1 MSEKEFDLVLKFDM
15 IFSVLREL
23 LKFDVYLYFVR
34 FTLDT

>member
-23 LKFDVYLYFVR
+23 LKFDVYINFVR

>member
-23 LKFDVYLYFVR
+23 LKFDVYINFVH